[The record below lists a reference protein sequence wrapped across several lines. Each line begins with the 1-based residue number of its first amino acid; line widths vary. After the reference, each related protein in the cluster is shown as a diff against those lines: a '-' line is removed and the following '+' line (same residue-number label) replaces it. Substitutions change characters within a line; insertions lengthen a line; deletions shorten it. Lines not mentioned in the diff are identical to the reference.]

1 MELITNKFDII
12 KLISESQDSEVFHAQ
27 KKDTN
32 DFFLIKSL
40 KEQKDTSANI
50 IDRNILFRKEINIT
64 SSLDHPNI
72 VKLADTYFD
81 GKTYYLIYPYREG
94 KTLSNI
100 FKDGQ
105 NFSTQDS
112 LNLISQLLDAL
123 EYIHLKGIIHCDI
136 NPNNIFVD
144 DEKGVTL
151 LDFGYSMTE
160 EEAIKLPDG
169 RVIGTSPYISLEQVG
184 FTDYKIDARSDLFCT
199 ALILYRLL
207 AGKLPFSIEN
217 DSIEELLN
225 KIPKAEIE
233 PIKDFPAILNAILI
247 KALKP
252 SSDDRYQTATGF
264 KYDLK
269 VALEELNEKHYESFT
284 VGGIDNIA
292 AINRKKLFIA
302 RENEIGAL
310 QKGLEQSLKGSATS
324 FLFYGKSGIG
334 KTYIVD
340 QFRIKI
346 NEKVFFFLASKCNR
360 FTPAQPYSIY
370 RHIILEFVSKI
381 SLYSNEEIEH
391 FKNRLNDQFLE
402 YSGIICMMVPEMK
415 EYFFELREIGKVEK
429 EKEADLINHI
439 FTSLLI
445 ALCKIKPLVIFIDD
459 LQWIDQ
465 TTFEIIRNILKIMP
479 QGMMIFNFR
488 TEESDEDVYVSG
500 INLRKIGINTIIPVS
515 KFSENEIKELIFL
528 RFGDIEE
535 SDILVEILSDKT
547 DAYPFTLTE
556 AIRYLVNNS
565 ILRPAKHG
573 WNFNKNDL
581 EKLPEKFDPASL
593 ILSKLNW
600 LNENEKRYLEFAS
613 LIEGKFERT
622 IIEKCGNFDPETS
635 KSISNHLENFGFIA
649 RQLSSGYY
657 FTHDKAK
664 ELIAEHISKNDKFI
678 LNEKLAQIYESLI
691 PSNKEYLFNATEC
704 YLKSKNLKKSIEYC
718 YKAATYA
725 TQKVAFD
732 AAIHYFKFTMLMAS
746 QCPLVKLPVPIN
758 LVKVQIAFGDVLMLT
773 GKNQQALNIFQKL
786 IKETNALDRNQILEI
801 KYKIGSIYHN
811 MGEFENSIK
820 YFMLTLEDLNIRF
833 PNSRISIFFSLL
845 YELVKQSLFSHGLK
859 YLLPKKRKYRLHLTI
874 RILNKL
880 SYSLYFQD
888 MIACLL
894 AHFRSLNY
902 AVLLKDSFEKAESY
916 AYHVVPAFQ
925 MFLKKRASNYLKKS
939 IDIAKKINRKD
950 ILAFAQSFGGA
961 TLFYEAKWKE
971 SEKYLSLSKKNYKS
985 IGDFWGQITPI
996 EHFGW
1001 INEYLGNF
1009 KESIQFFDKEIR
1021 LCKQCNDLRGLINA
1035 NISKLFSFELMG
1047 INNTNE
1053 YKFISE
1059 KRYDIHDSLVQTIVN
1074 KYFAK
1079 IYILRSQ
1086 LKLSCELY
1094 NDIFKTI
1101 KEKSLNQEYITPT
1114 FSDYCELLILENRN
1128 RIEGKKQI
1136 ELSDKKLL
1144 SSLSKYTKK
1153 SIFKGYMYPAH
1164 MGAALRGRAW
1174 YYAFKGNKV
1183 KAKKYF
1189 FKAIQKHHSL
1199 DMRYEEAKS
1208 IRDYGLFLD
1217 DCNLPGEARDQYNAA
1232 YKLFHI
1238 CGAKLE
1244 IDRLK
1249 EKVDYDTRTLNVE
1262 TLNEK
1267 EKKEEEKKLES
1278 TIKTASQLRVDTLYN
1293 VSSSI
1298 TELDDINLLFKQ
1310 ILNAMIRA
1318 TGAQYAWLFLEGSER
1333 YDIKEICIDYNG
1345 KTHDKKDIPFSRNIV
1360 NRVKEERNVV
1370 LIRDVSQDNT
1380 LQKGGEETGR
1390 IGLIRSV
1397 LCVPLCHVD
1406 NYLGCV
1412 YLGNNIVS
1420 GLFNE
1425 GSKKIVQILSAQAGI
1440 LLENAYIM
1448 GEHKKLNKNL
1458 QQRVNEQT
1466 KDIKDNNIRLIDANL
1481 KLMDSERMKNIL
1493 TGTIVHDI
1501 KNYAAGIEG
1510 NISVLSRKHPENQSI
1525 KRTLSL
1531 VKNTCFDIV
1540 NLTSN
1545 LLDIGKMEES
1555 KLEPNKTLIYY
1566 DQICKIISQFKDNVL
1581 FDERNISVEI
1591 IPPMDKF
1598 IIEADIYLLT
1608 RVFQNLFNNAAKYVP
1623 KNGKVVISME
1633 SGIEEDTI
1641 CFFSSGN
1648 PIPEKDKDVIFDKYS
1663 SLDNNRSLHSKGL
1676 GLFFCRLVT
1685 NVHQGKIWL
1694 ETDEKGN
1701 YFKLAFKK
1709 TPVQTAV

>member
-1 MELITNKFDII
+1 MESIKNKFDII
-12 KLISESQDSEVFHAQ
+12 NLISDSQDSQVFHAQ
-27 KKDTN
+27 RKDTN

-40 KEQKDTSANI
+40 KKQKDTSKNI

-81 GKTYYLIYPYREG
+81 GKTYYIIYPYREG

-105 NFSTQDS
+105 NFSTRDS
-112 LNLISQLLDAL
+112 LNLILQLLDAL
-123 EYIHLKGIIHCDI
+123 EYIHLKGIIHSDI

-144 DEKGVTL
+144 YEKGVTL
-151 LDFGYSMTE
+151 IDFGYSMTE
-160 EEAIKLPDG
+160 EEAVKLPE
-169 RVIGTSPYISLEQVG
+169 GTIVGTPPYLSLEQSG
-184 FTDYKIDARSDLFCT
+184 LTDYKIDARSDLFCT

-207 AGKLPFSIEN
+207 SGKLPFSIEN

-225 KIPKAEIE
+225 KLPKVEVE
-233 PIKDFPAILNAILI
+233 PIKELPAILNAILI

-252 SSDDRYQTATGF
+252 SPDDRYQTATGL

-269 VALEELNEKHYESFT
+269 VALEILNEKHIESFI
-284 VGGIDNIA
+284 VGEIDNIA
-292 AINRKKLFIA
+292 TINRKTLFVA
-302 RENEIGAL
+302 RENELDAL
-310 QKGLEQSLKGSATS
+310 KKGLDQSSKGNTTS

-334 KTYIVD
+334 KTYLIN
-340 QFRIKI
+340 QFRTKI
-346 NEKVFFFLASKCNR
+346 NENVFFFLASECNR

-370 RHIILEFVSKI
+370 RHIILEFISKI
-381 SLYSNEEIEH
+381 SSCSNEEIEQ
-391 FKNRLNDQFLE
+391 FKLVMNNNFIE
-402 YSGIICMMVPEMK
+402 YSGIICMMIPEMK
-415 EYFFELREIGKVEK
+415 DFFIETREISKVEK
-429 EKEADLINHI
+429 EKEADMINHVLT
-439 FTSLLI
+439 FFLNT
-445 ALCKIKPLVIFIDD
+445 LCDIKPSIIFIDD
-459 LQWIDQ
+459 FQWIDQ
-465 TTFEIIRNILKIMP
+465 TTFEIIRNVLKTMP

-488 TEESDEDVYVSG
+488 TEKSDEDIYMFG
-500 INLRKIGINTIIPVS
+500 INLRKIGVRNIIPVS
-515 KFSENEIKELIFL
+515 KFLKNEIKELIFS

-535 SDILVEILSDKT
+535 SDALVEILSSKT

-556 AIRYLVNNS
+556 AIRHLVNNF
-565 ILRPAKHG
+565 ILRPAKQG
-573 WNFNKNDL
+573 WHFNKNDL
-581 EKLPEKFDPASL
+581 NNLPDKFDTASL

-600 LNENEKRYLEFAS
+600 LNEEEKKYLKLAS
-613 LIEGKFERT
+613 LIEGNFARAILEKFGEF
-622 IIEKCGNFDPETS
+622 NPETS
-635 KSISNHLENFGFIA
+635 KSISNRLENLGFIF
-649 RQLSSGYY
+649 RQLSGSYS
-657 FTHDKAK
+657 FTHDKVK
-664 ELIAEHISKNDKFI
+664 EAISESISKNDRFE

-691 PSNKEYLFNATEC
+691 QSNKEYLFNATEC
-704 YLKSKNLKKSIEYC
+704 YLKSKNLTKSIEFC
-718 YKAATYA
+718 HKAATYA
-725 TQKVAFD
+725 VEKVAFD
-732 AAIHYFKFTMLMAS
+732 GAIHYFKFTLLMAS
-746 QCPLVKLPVPIN
+746 QCPLVNIPVPIDMI
-758 LVKVQIAFGDVLMLT
+758 KVQVAFGDVLMLS
-773 GKNQQALNIFQKL
+773 GRNQQALNIFQKL
-786 IKETNALDRNQILEI
+786 TKDCAVLSENQFLEL

-811 MGEFENSIK
+811 LGEFDNSIP
-820 YFMLTLEDLNIRF
+820 YFKDALSDLGIKF
-833 PNSRISIFFSLL
+833 PVNRIKVILALLSEIVIQFFFSPLLIRISKKKNDFKNLL
-845 YELVKQSLFSHGLK
+845 KV
-859 YLLPKKRKYRLHLTI
+859 

-880 SYSLYFQD
+880 TYSIYFDD
-888 MIACLL
+888 MFACLFANFKALNL
-894 AHFRSLNY
+894 ADRI
-902 AVLLKDSFEKAESY
+902 VDSVEKAD
-916 AYHVVPAFQ
+916 AYTIHGVPVYQ
-925 MFLKKRASNYLKKS
+925 LLMKKRAFKYLRKS
-939 IDIAKKINRKD
+939 LRIAGNINRKD
-950 ILAFAQSFGGA
+950 CYAFAQSISG
-961 TLFYEAKWKE
+961 LDNYFYSNWKK
-971 SEKYLSLSKKNYKS
+971 SEYSLHLSINIFSS
-985 IGDFWGQITPI
+985 IGDITNQILSA
-996 EHFGW
+996 EHLWRVKFMRGDFNKAIDY
-1001 INEYLGNF
+1001 INTTINLCELTKEKHFLMATLAAQYL
-1009 KESIQFFDKEIR
+1009 
-1021 LCKQCNDLRGLINA
+1021 
-1035 NISKLFSFELMG
+1035 ISLLKTG
-1047 INNTNE
+1047 NTNE
-1053 YKFISE
+1053 SDVKKIE
-1059 KRYDIHDSLVQTIVN
+1059 NMLKQTESFLSHTHVGMFLIQAEILQNRLHKAYRRIKALLPV
-1074 KYFAK
+1074 
-1079 IYILRSQ
+1079 ILR
-1086 LKLSCELY
+1086 
-1094 NDIFKTI
+1094 
-1101 KEKSLNQEYITPT
+1101 KSFNSEYIVPAYTL
-1114 FSDYCELLILENRN
+1114 YCELIIHELQNR
-1128 RIEGKKQI
+1128 REGNAQI
-1136 ELSDKKLL
+1136 PIPEKKLKKDFYIYLFILWFSCL
-1144 SSLSKYTKK
+1144 SFPAYWGAFYRSLAWHNSLKGRKK
-1153 SIFKGYMYPAH
+1153 
-1164 MGAALRGRAW
+1164 
-1174 YYAFKGNKV
+1174 

-1189 FKAIQKHHSL
+1189 LKAIQKHHSL

-1244 IDRLK
+1244 TDRLK
-1249 EKVDYDTRTLNVE
+1249 EKVDYDTKTLNVE
-1262 TLNEK
+1262 TLSE
-1267 EKKEEEKKLES
+1267 KEEEKKLVS
-1278 TIKTASQLRVDTLYN
+1278 TIKTANQLRVDTLYN

-1310 ILNAMIRA
+1310 ILNAMILA

-1345 KTHDKKDIPFSRNIV
+1345 KTHNKKDIPFSRNIV

-1370 LIRDVSQDNT
+1370 LIKNVSQDNT
-1380 LQKGGEETGR
+1380 LHKGGEETGR

-1397 LCVPLCHVD
+1397 LCVPLCHLD

-1425 GSKKIVQILSAQAGI
+1425 ESKKIVQILSAQAGI

-1448 GEHKKLNKNL
+1448 GEHKKLNKHL
-1458 QQRVNEQT
+1458 KQRVNEQT
-1466 KDIKDNNIRLIDANL
+1466 KDIKENNIRLIDTNL

-1510 NISVLSRKHPENQSI
+1510 NISVLSRKHPENHSI

-1591 IPPMDKF
+1591 IPPMEKF

-1633 SGIEEDTI
+1633 SGTEEDTI

-1648 PIPEKDKDVIFDKYS
+1648 PIPEKDKYVIFDKYS

-1676 GLFFCRLVT
+1676 GLFFCRLVI
-1685 NVHQGKIWL
+1685 NVHQGRIWL

-1701 YFKLAFKK
+1701 YFKLAFQKI
-1709 TPVQTAV
+1709 PVTTTV